1 MNKKENISIEKISKL
16 LKESPTDDG
25 TFFSALYDLYVFI
38 NIAKGIDNLNNGK
51 TSTLEEFE
59 KEMEEL
65 YADNNRRFG

>member
-1 MNKKENISIEKISKL
+1 MNKKENISIEKICEL
-16 LKESPTDDG
+16 LENAPTDDG

-38 NIAKGIDNLNNGK
+38 NISKSIDNINNGK
-51 TSTLEEFE
+51 TSTLEKFE